1 MMIKELHIKNFRCF
15 KNTLASGFKNINLI
29 GGTNNA
35 GKTALLEA
43 ILLTYFPS
51 PGTISILREL
61 RNESDSMIAEDTE
74 RVWNYFFYQQEKDN
88 QIELTSKT
96 IDDLLININI
106 NCINDIK
113 SVIDDI
119 VDTHSDRQ
127 ERISDLLQSKFS
139 NTTLLHINGG
149 TSYSS
154 YNYYLLP
161 DKDDADLGAIGKTPS
176 SSEIPP
182 FIHSTFRLNDKRL
195 TSLYSKTKEKKKINS
210 FNNILKLIDKT
221 IIGSEI
227 DTPGG
232 EPKLNLLL
240 DDETSL
246 PLDMFGDAVRKIA
259 EISLVLLNTTSPIIL
274 IDEIENGIH
283 FTKHKEVWSYL
294 FDIIGDSSQI
304 FATSHSAEMIK
315 AFNDMSFEK
324 QMESRAMYFEMSRLS
339 SSKIIVNPIDMD
351 MLRYEIRTNN
361 SYRGE

>member
-51 PGTISILREL
+51 PDTISILRQL
-61 RNESDSMIAEDTE
+61 RNESNNIIKENTE
-74 RVWNYFFYQQEKDN
+74 RVWNYFFYQQEKN
-88 QIELTSKT
+88 NPIELIAKT
-96 IDDLLININI
+96 IDNLSINVNI
-106 NCINDIK
+106 NCVNNVESVIENVVDTNTDRQGRIND
-113 SVIDDI
+113 
-119 VDTHSDRQ
+119 
-127 ERISDLLQSKFS
+127 LLKSKFS
-139 NTTLLHINGG
+139 NTTLLHIENG
-149 TSYSS
+149 SSS

-161 DKDDADLGAIGKTPS
+161 DKDDAHLGVIGKTPS
-176 SSEIPP
+176 SSDVPP

-315 AFNDMSFEK
+315 AFNDVSFEK